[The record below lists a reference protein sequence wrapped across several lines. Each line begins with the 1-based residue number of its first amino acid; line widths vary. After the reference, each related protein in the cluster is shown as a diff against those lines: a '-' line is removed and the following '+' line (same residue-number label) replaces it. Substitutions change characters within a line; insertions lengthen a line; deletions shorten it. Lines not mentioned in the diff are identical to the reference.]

1 VLLGGDA
8 GSLQQR
14 QEAQQQQQQSKRM
27 SGGMDAAAGG
37 DGEGL
42 MYEVLAMQQ
51 NLQELEQDL
60 LQLGCE
66 FD

>member
-8 GSLQQR
+8 GGLHQR
-14 QEAQQQQQQSKRM
+14 QDAQQQPQQFERL
-27 SGGMDAAAGG
+27 SGGMDTGAGG